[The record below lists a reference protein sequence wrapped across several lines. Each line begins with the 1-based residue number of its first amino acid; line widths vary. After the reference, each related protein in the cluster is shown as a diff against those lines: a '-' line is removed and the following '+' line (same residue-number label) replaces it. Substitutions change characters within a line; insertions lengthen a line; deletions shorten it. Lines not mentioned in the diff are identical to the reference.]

1 MFFNVGGDL
10 KWNIQ
15 KQKVALLCDLTELL
29 IDQVPVGLFVGP
41 RLLQTCT
48 MRLDHRDVIYGLDG
62 QLTRVLFLI
71 SSKKI
76 SKLFQII
83 RDIGNVI
90 RRFTGNPSV
99 PDPDDL
105 IRQCWTQDP
114 FTLGAYSY
122 PRIVS
127 GLKVFKQMGEPLPSK
142 NNPRILFA
150 GSQPI
155 C

>member
-1 MFFNVGGDL
+1 MSESVVFD
-10 KWNIQ
+10 
-15 KQKVALLCDLTELL
+15 KQ
-29 IDQVPVGLFVGP
+29 
-41 RLLQTCT
+41 
-48 MRLDHRDVIYGLDG
+48 
-62 QLTRVLFLI
+62 
-71 SSKKI
+71 
-76 SKLFQII
+76 KLFQII

-122 PRIVS
+122 PRIGS